1 MKTLHILTIIAI
13 NSLIFHGSSMGQCP
27 TPAFTAPDSA
37 CKGIPVTITNTS
49 TGSNLS
55 YQWDFNAGDL
65 NYTPV
70 GGLNTTLSNEISAST
85 GVDFMKEGNNYI
97 GFNLKSAFSLVR
109 LEFGNSLTNVPVATN
124 LGDLGGAVASA
135 NFDFKLY
142 KEGDQYYALYY
153 NAFSQMTLLSFGT
166 SLLNTPTAT
175 PVTLPPGLFQT
186 VSNMDLAKMGP
197 DVVAAIAN
205 TGGVISII
213 NFGPSITNPTPT
225 AYNITVPGQFPYTT
239 ALLNDCGHFYAYVGH
254 LSGSP
259 FSIIDFG
266 TSITP
271 TPQQILNF
279 TNSTQYA
286 YRKIHVVK
294 EGGRWMLIGNTFS
307 GDLLHTFDLG
317 TNPAN
322 VNPTWINH
330 GGIGAFSSGTWT
342 FAIRNIDSEISGFT
356 CNYNTGE
363 LNWFKYPQTGNIS
376 PLISTS
382 PNPTVTFNDAGKFY
396 YALTITD
403 TITGN
408 STSKT
413 DSIYI
418 SEAPVANFTGSPGCT
433 GAETFFYNTSSG
445 NPIQALWDFGNGQ
458 TTSGDTVSN
467 IYATAGSFPTTL
479 IAVNASG
486 CSDTIT
492 LPTVVNEKPMADFLF
507 ANNPCAGADVT
518 FTDNSSTQNGSIV
531 QRNWNFGSGNTASG
545 FQATYGFPSDGQFPV
560 TLYVEAST
568 GCKDST
574 TKTVDVIPGPIAD
587 FTFNSTCLGAVT
599 NFQNTTQIST
609 GLQVGYLWEF
619 LPGDTTSSIS
629 PSFNFPSLQAGDY
642 PVLLTATATN
652 GCIDTITKIIHIG
665 PPANVNF
672 FIDDTLVCSGAIVQ
686 FNDSSTIATGET
698 IIQRIWN
705 WGDGNSDSTATSI
718 SHAYSMA
725 GNYTVTLEITTAA
738 NCIATHTR
746 NIQVIESPTANFSF
760 PNACRGVSIQF
771 TDSSSS
777 SQLSTLV
784 TWKWN
789 FGDTDTAATQNPIHT
804 YDTAGTYTVQ
814 LITIDDNGCTDSTQR
829 TIQIYPTPVVN
840 FTNSKACTN
849 NAITFNDSSYVS
861 GASIN
866 NWEWNFGDGN
876 SSSGIS
882 QVQNTY
888 SLTAAY
894 AVTLIATT
902 TQGCIDSTT
911 RLLPVD
917 YSPSFQL
924 LSSRACFGNQNAF
937 GFVNTGQVISS
948 PGYLWNFGDFTSSF
962 QQQPSH
968 LYNTPGNKTVTFTF
982 TNLANGCAITDTLI
996 AEVVNNPDADFI
1008 NDSVCIGDTLQLSDN
1023 STSADEPITQ
1033 WKWSSN
1039 LQVTTGSQNQL
1050 IPGTAAGVYPVKLL
1064 VTTSSGCKDSIVKNV
1079 EVFPLPLT
1087 SFTPDPVFGSP
1098 PLTVNFI
1105 NNSDPG
1111 SYSWNFGD
1119 GSPISTTSTPTHIFT
1134 DTGSY
1139 TISLITTSAN
1149 GCIDSTS
1156 SSIYVLLPYLDL
1168 AVLNAKYEETDE
1180 YYEVSATVR
1189 NTGNITIN
1197 NFDINVNLQGKS
1209 PLTEFIDNYTI
1220 QPGNTVNITLN
1231 SKLLKD
1237 DFSPQFLCVHINKVN
1252 DQQDRNAANDETCTA
1267 IADSWQVYDVYPN
1280 PGDGIFEIPVYAPE
1294 ETEAILRFY
1303 ELTGRELRPALPITV
1318 TRGFNRI
1325 PLALTN
1331 EAAGSYIITLEK
1343 GDKISYLRLVKR

>member
-1 MKTLHILTIIAI
+1 MKTLQTLAITAIAC
-13 NSLIFHGSSMGQCP
+13 LLFQGSSMGQCP

-37 CKGIPVTITNTS
+37 CKGIPLNITNAS
-49 TGSNLS
+49 IGNNLS
-55 YQWDFNAGDL
+55 YQWDFNAGDF

-70 GGLNTTLSNEISAST
+70 GGLNTTLPNEIGAST

-109 LEFGNSLTNVPVATN
+109 LEFGNSLSNTPVATN

-166 SLLNTPTAT
+166 SLLNTPVAT

-186 VSNMDLAKMGP
+186 VSNMDLAKMGT

-213 NFGPSITNPTPT
+213 NFGPSITNSTPT

-286 YRKIHVVK
+286 YRKIHIVN
-294 EGGRWMLIGNTFS
+294 EGARWMLIGNTFG

-317 TNPAN
+317 DNPAN
-322 VNPTWINH
+322 VNPVWTNH

-342 FAIRNIDSEISGFT
+342 FAVRNIDSEISGFT

-363 LNWFKYPQTGNIS
+363 LNWFKYPQTGSIS
-376 PLISTS
+376 PLLSTD
-382 PNPTVTFNDAGKFY
+382 PNPAVTFNDAGKFY

-408 STSKT
+408 STSQT
-413 DSIYI
+413 DSIFI

-433 GAETFFYNTSSG
+433 GAQTFFYNTSSG

-458 TTSGDTVSN
+458 TGGGDTVTTTYS
-467 IYATAGSFPTTL
+467 TAGNYSTTL
-479 IAVNASG
+479 ITINAAG

-492 LPTVVNEKPMADFLF
+492 LPTPVNEKPMADFLF

-518 FTDNSSTQNGSIV
+518 FTDNSSTLTGSITH
-531 QRNWNFGSGNTASG
+531 REWNFGNGNTANG
-545 FQATYGFPSDGQFPV
+545 FQATFGFPSDGQFPV

-568 GCKDST
+568 GCKDSI
-574 TKTVDVIPGPIAD
+574 TKNVDVIPGPIAD
-587 FTFNSTCLGAVT
+587 FTFSNTCLGAVT
-599 NFQNTTQIST
+599 SFQNTTQISG
-609 GLQVGYLWEF
+609 GLQVDYLWEF
-619 LPGDTTSSIS
+619 TPGDTTSNTN
-629 PSFNFPSLQAGDY
+629 PSYSFSSAQAGDY
-642 PVLLTATATN
+642 PVILTATATN
-652 GCIDTITKIIHIG
+652 GCIDTITKTIHIG
-665 PPANVNF
+665 PPANVYF
-672 FIDDTLVCSGAIVQ
+672 SIDDTLVCSEAIVQ
-686 FNDSSTIATGET
+686 FNDSSTIASGET
-698 IIQRIWN
+698 IIRRTWN
-705 WGDGNSDSTATSI
+705 WGDGDTDSTATSI
-718 SHAYSMA
+718 THSYSAA
-725 GNYTVTLEITTAA
+725 GNYTITLEITTAE
-738 NCIATHTR
+738 NCISTLSR
-746 NIQVIESPTANFSF
+746 NIQVIESPAAEFSF
-760 PNACRGVSIQF
+760 INACRGITIQF

-777 SQLSTLV
+777 SPLSTLV
-784 TWKWN
+784 TWNWS
-789 FGDTDTAATQNPIHT
+789 FGDTTTSIVQNPTHT
-804 YDTAGTYTVQ
+804 YDSAGTYAVK
-814 LITIDDNGCTDSTQR
+814 LITIDDNGCLDSTQR
-829 TIQIYPTPVVN
+829 TIEIYPTPTVN

-849 NAITFNDSSYVS
+849 NAITFSDSSFVS

-866 NWEWNFGDGN
+866 NWQWDFGDGN
-876 SSSGIS
+876 SASGTA
-882 QVQNTY
+882 QAQNIY
-888 SLTAAY
+888 SVSAAY
-894 AVTLIATT
+894 PVTLIATT

-911 RLLPVD
+911 RLIPVD

-924 LSSRACFGNQNAF
+924 VPSRACFGSQNSF
-937 GFVNTGQVISS
+937 SFINNGQVISN
-948 PGYLWNFGDFTSSF
+948 PGFLWNFGDFTSSF
-962 QQQPSH
+962 QQQPTH
-968 LYNTPGNKTVTFTF
+968 LYNLPGNKTVTFTF
-982 TNLANGCAITDTLI
+982 TNLANGCAITDTMI
-996 AEVVNNPDADFI
+996 AEVLNNPEADFI
-1008 NDSVCIGDTLQLSDN
+1008 ADSVCIGDALQLSDN

-1039 LQVTTGSQNQL
+1039 LPVSQGNQNQI
-1050 IPGTAAGVYPVKLL
+1050 IPGTTAGVYPVKLL
-1064 VTTSSGCKDSIVKNV
+1064 VTTTSGCKDSVTKDV
-1079 EVFPLPLT
+1079 EVFPLPIT

-1105 NNSDPG
+1105 NDSDPG
-1111 SYSWNFGD
+1111 SYIWNFGD
-1119 GSPISTTSTPTHIFT
+1119 GSPVSTLSTPTHVFT

-1149 GCIDSTS
+1149 GCIDSAS

-1189 NTGNITIN
+1189 NNGNITIN

-1209 PLTEFIDNYTI
+1209 PITEFIDNYTI

-1237 DFSPQFLCVHINKVN
+1237 DFSPQFLCVRIIKVN
-1252 DQQDRNAANDETCTA
+1252 DQEDRNSSNNEACTA

-1280 PGDGIFEIPVYAPE
+1280 PGDGFYEIPVYAPE
-1294 ETEAILRFY
+1294 ETEAILRCY
-1303 ELTGRELRPALPITV
+1303 ELTGREIKSALPITL

-1325 PLALTN
+1325 PLTLKN
-1331 EAAGSYIITLEK
+1331 EAAGSYVVTLEK